1 MMNALNALALVTG
14 VLVFPAW
21 SSEALAEPFLVM
33 VEQPGCIYCER
44 WDTEIGPAYPKTDEG
59 KFAPLLRAD
68 LRQGPPEGITYAR
81 RVLFTPTFVLV
92 NEGQEQARIEGY
104 PGEDFF
110 WPLLTKLL
118 LDSTDF
124 ASSTGTETVRN

>member
-1 MMNALNALALVTG
+1 MMNALNALALAAA
-14 VLVFPAW
+14 VLVGPTWPAM
-21 SSEALAEPFLVM
+21 AVAEPYLVM

-44 WDTEIGPAYPKTDEG
+44 WDAEIGPAYPKTDEG
-59 KFAPLLRAD
+59 KFAPLIRAD

-81 RVLFTPTFVLV
+81 RVLFTPTFVLID
-92 NEGQEQARIEGY
+92 NGQEQARIEGY

-118 LDSTDF
+118 EDNTDF
-124 ASSTGTETVRN
+124 ATSTGAETVRN

>member
-1 MMNALNALALVTG
+1 
-14 VLVFPAW
+14 
-21 SSEALAEPFLVM
+21 M

-44 WDTEIGPAYPKTDEG
+44 WDAEIGPAYLKTDEG

-118 LDSTDF
+118 LDNTDF
-124 ASSTGTETVRN
+124 ASSNGTETVRN